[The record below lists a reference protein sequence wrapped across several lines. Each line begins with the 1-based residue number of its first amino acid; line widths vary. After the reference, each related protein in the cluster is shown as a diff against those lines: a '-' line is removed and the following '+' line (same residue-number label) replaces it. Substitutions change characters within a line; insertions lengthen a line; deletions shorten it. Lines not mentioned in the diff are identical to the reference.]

1 MRTIDDTT
9 LRRQIAAVFESWGM
23 AREHVET
30 TVHVMVET
38 DLAGIDSHGVGM
50 LPYYQKAM
58 EEGLIE
64 PKPAIRMER
73 ETGALALIDAGRSL
87 GHPPAMLAMRTAMD
101 KARKVGAAAVAV
113 RNSNHYGAAGYYS
126 KMAAEDGLL
135 GLSLTNAPTRQV
147 APMFGADAAL
157 GTNPIGFAAPAEAN
171 RPFALDMA
179 TSTVAFGKVSIARRA
194 GKALPEGWMVDR
206 SGAPVTDAQLGLEV
220 GRLTPLGGTRE
231 LGGHK
236 GYGLGAMVEILCAT
250 LSGCLADETGHF
262 FFAIDPSQLRGE
274 GEFEADLDRLLDML
288 RATPPVDPGRPVM
301 TAGDPGYAAYAE
313 RKANGIP
320 MTDTLFEELRDVCSR
335 AGAAFLL
342 EGQGTPYGAR
352 AQEVSC

>member
-1 MRTIDDTT
+1 MHTIDDAV
-9 LRRQIAAVFESWGM
+9 LRRQVAAVFETWGM
-23 AREHVET
+23 APDHIET
-30 TVHVMVET
+30 TVRVMVET

-50 LPYYQKAM
+50 LPFYQKAK
-58 EEGLIE
+58 EEGRIE
-64 PKPAIRMER
+64 PKPDIRIER

-87 GHPPAMLAMRTAMD
+87 GHPPAALAMRTAMV
-101 KARKVGAAAVAV
+101 KAGQVGAAAVAV

-126 KMAAEDGLL
+126 KMAAEEGLV
-135 GLSLTNAPTRQV
+135 GLSLTNAPTKQV
-147 APMFGADAAL
+147 APMFGADSAL
-157 GTNPIGFAAPAEAN
+157 GTNPIGFAAPAGEN

-194 GKALPEGWMVDR
+194 GKPIPEGWMVDR
-206 SGAPVTDAQLGLEV
+206 SGAPITDAQVAVET

-250 LSGCLADETGHF
+250 LSGCLGHETGHF

-274 GEFEADLDRLLDML
+274 GEFETDMDRLLDML
-288 RATPPVDPGRPVM
+288 RATPPADPANPVM
-301 TAGDPGYAAYAE
+301 VAGDPEYAAYAE

-320 MTDTLFEELRDVCSR
+320 MTDTLFEELRDVCGRS
-335 AGAAFLL
+335 GAPFLL
-342 EGQGTPYGAR
+342 EHA
-352 AQEVSC
+352 

>member
-1 MRTIDDTT
+1 
-9 LRRQIAAVFESWGM
+9 M
-23 AREHVET
+23 ARDHIET

-38 DLAGIDSHGVGM
+38 DLAGIDSHGAGM
-50 LPYYQKAM
+50 LPYYQKAV
-58 EEGLIE
+58 EEGSIE
-64 PKPAIRMER
+64 PRPEIRVER
-73 ETGALALIDAGRSL
+73 EAGALALIDAGRSL
-87 GHPPAMLAMRTAMD
+87 GHPPAVLAMRTAMD

-126 KMAAEDGLL
+126 KMAADDGLL

-147 APMFGADAAL
+147 VPMFGADVAL
-157 GTNPIGFAAPAEAN
+157 GTNPIGFAAPAGAN

-194 GKALPEGWMVDR
+194 GKPLPEGWMVDR
-206 SGAPVTDAQLGLEV
+206 SGAPIADAQLAMET

-262 FFAIDPSQLRGE
+262 FLAIDPSQLRGE
-274 GEFEADLDRLLDML
+274 GEFETDMDRLLDML
-288 RATPPVDPGRPVM
+288 RATPPVDPAHPVM
-301 TAGDPGYAAYAE
+301 TAGDPEYAAYAE

-335 AGAAFLL
+335 AGAPFLL
-342 EGQGTPYGAR
+342 EG
-352 AQEVSC
+352 

>member
-1 MRTIDDTT
+1 MHTIDDAT
-9 LRRQIAAVFESWGM
+9 LRRQIAAVFETWGM
-23 AREHVET
+23 ARDHIET
-30 TVHVMVET
+30 TVQVMVET

-50 LPYYQKAM
+50 LPWYQKAK
-58 EEGLIE
+58 EEGRIE
-64 PKPAIRMER
+64 PKPDIRIER
-73 ETGALALIDAGRSL
+73 EAGALALIDADRSL
-87 GHPPAMLAMRTAMD
+87 GHPPAVFAMRTAMD
-101 KARKVGAAAVAV
+101 KARKAGAAAVAV

-126 KMAAEDGLL
+126 KMAADDGLV

-194 GKALPEGWMVDR
+194 GKPLPEGWMVDR
-206 SGAPVTDAQLGLEV
+206 SGAPVTDAVLAHEV

-231 LGGHK
+231 RGGHK

-250 LSGCLADETGHF
+250 LSGCLAGETGHF
-262 FFAIDPSQLRGE
+262 FLAIDPSHLRGE
-274 GEFEADLDRLLDML
+274 RAFETDMDRLLDML
-288 RATPPVDPGRPVM
+288 RATPPADPARPVM
-301 TAGDPGYAAYAE
+301 VAGDPEYAARAK

-320 MTDTLFEELRDVCSR
+320 MTDTLFDELRDVCNRSC
-335 AGAAFLL
+335 APFLL
-342 EGQGTPYGAR
+342 EG
-352 AQEVSC
+352 